1 MAKIT
6 KTSKTKQSKLLQK
19 NIFKKYDLKQCTIN
33 SNKMSK
39 NELKM
44 YKNANEIVTK
54 NFSIEIKNNTL
65 RVGKQ
70 TEKSKNGI
78 FQITISTQ
86 GCGKL
91 MLQPPVPS
99 PVVKTSAAK
108 QNFPKSLNCFISNAW
123 NKSKKDFCA
132 SNQCLN
138 LNDIVMARLK
148 SYSAWPGLITG
159 YTKDKRRAYVEFF
172 GTHNVG
178 SVDVK
183 EIVRFTDCYDTIRLL
198 LLRKTSDFH
207 KAIIEVERIQNVP
220 PEMSLLHDLNALQ

>member
-1 MAKIT
+1 
-6 KTSKTKQSKLLQK
+6 
-19 NIFKKYDLKQCTIN
+19 
-33 SNKMSK
+33 MSK
-39 NELKM
+39 NELEM

-54 NFSIEIKNNTL
+54 KISIEIRNNTL
-65 RVGKQ
+65 RIGKQ
-70 TEKSKNGI
+70 TEKSKNGT
-78 FQITISTQ
+78 FEITISTQ
-86 GCGKL
+86 GCGILLLK
-91 MLQPPVPS
+91 PPVLPIVPALLRDLPNRTAKKAPN
-99 PVVKTSAAK
+99 PVVKMTSTALVAR
-108 QNFPKSLNCFISNAW
+108 QVLPKSLNSFISNAW
-123 NKSKKDFCA
+123 NQCKKDFCA

-148 SYSAWPGLITG
+148 SYSAWPGFITG

-172 GTHNVG
+172 GTHDVG

-183 EIVRFTDCYDTIRLL
+183 EIVRFIDCYDTIRLL